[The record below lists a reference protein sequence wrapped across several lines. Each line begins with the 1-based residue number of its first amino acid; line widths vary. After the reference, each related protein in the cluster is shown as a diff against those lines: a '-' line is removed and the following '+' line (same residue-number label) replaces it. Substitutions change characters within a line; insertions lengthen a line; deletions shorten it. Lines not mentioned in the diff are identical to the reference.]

1 MGNSRHFIHYL
12 VLVGA
17 IALGTLLRFWNLDL
31 KPLWMDEVITALFSL
46 GRSYLDVPLNIV
58 FPLERLEQLF
68 TLKPAVGCVQ
78 IAQTVA
84 AQSTHPPLFFCLMHA
99 WVESPLIGAMQHGWV
114 WAVRSL
120 PALCGVGA
128 IAAVYG
134 VNARAFSPGAG
145 LMGAA
150 LMAVS
155 PFAVYLSQEARH
167 YTMPMLFITLALL
180 GLIQIQ
186 QDLFC
191 RQQLRLGV
199 WLGWVVVN
207 SIGLYIHYFFI
218 LAGIAQLATL
228 LVLVYSYRVG
238 KPVKQLPRH
247 TLLATFL
254 SVAAVG
260 LSYLP
265 WLPVMLHH
273 FSRSETSWLPPPDHL
288 APLFQTLISWLL
300 IFIALPVEHQPLW
313 VSVPSGLLMVL
324 FGIWVA
330 WRVFRGL
337 RQLWS
342 TPATHLAT
350 LTLLSFTFCVLLE
363 FFAVV
368 YLFGKDI
375 TVVPRYN
382 FVYYPSIYALLGASL
397 AVRVGRGVKGEGR
410 RVKGMGHG
418 AWGMGHGFVLCLF
431 TFSLLSCVL
440 VVFNFVL
447 QKPFQP
453 EQVARNMNQEPAVP
467 LMVVVAYRDY
477 QDVALGLSF
486 ALALKK
492 VRSESTAEFAFLQQ
506 SPGID
511 SIWYKLSQLAPLVAP
526 KLNLWVVGPGI
537 RRRDYIPHLALSVQR
552 SCTIDP
558 NQHYRIGVPYQLYR
572 CGEK

>member
-1 MGNSRHFIHYL
+1 MGNLNSRHYL
-12 VLVGA
+12 VLVGV
-17 IALGTLLRFWNLDL
+17 IILGALLRFWNLDL

-46 GRSYLDVPLNIV
+46 GRSYQDVPLNVV
-58 FPLERLEQLF
+58 FPLDRLEQIF
-68 TLKPAVGCVQ
+68 TLKLGVGWSQ

-84 AQSTHPPLFFCLMHA
+84 AQSTHPPLFFCLMHS
-99 WVESPLIGAMQHGWV
+99 WVESPLFRVMQHGWV

-128 IAAVYG
+128 IAAIYG
-134 VNARAFSPGAG
+134 VNARAFSPAAG

-150 LMAVS
+150 VMAVS

-191 RQQLRLGV
+191 RQQLRLEV
-199 WLGWVVVN
+199 WLGWVIVN

-218 LAGIAQLATL
+218 LAGIAQLVTIL
-228 LVLVYSYRVG
+228 GLIYWYRAG
-238 KPVKQLPRH
+238 KPARQLPRH

-254 SVAAVG
+254 AVAAVS

-273 FSRSETSWLPPPDHL
+273 FSRSETSWLPPPDRL

-300 IFIALPVEHQPLW
+300 IVIALPIEHQPLW
-313 VSVPSGLLMVL
+313 IAVPDGLLMVS
-324 FGIWVA
+324 FGVWVT
-330 WRVFRGL
+330 WHVFRGL
-337 RQLWS
+337 RQLWF

-350 LTLLSFTFCVLLE
+350 LTLLSFTFWVLLE

-368 YLFGKDI
+368 YLLGKDI

-397 AVRVGRGVKGEGR
+397 AVRVERYGVKDGGRRAKGEGR
-410 RVKGMGHG
+410 RAKV
-418 AWGMGHGFVLCLF
+418 CLF
-431 TFSLLSCVL
+431 TFSSLSCVL
-440 VVFNFVL
+440 VVFNLVL

-453 EQVARNMNQEPAVP
+453 EQVARTMNQEPSVP
-467 LMVVVAYRDY
+467 LTVVVGYRDY

-492 VRSESTAEFAFLQQ
+492 VRSESAADFAFFQQ
-506 SPGID
+506 SPGFG
-511 SIWYKLSQLAPLVAP
+511 SVWQKLSQLTLLEAP

-537 RRRDYIPHLALSVQR
+537 KRRDYLPQLASVQG

-558 NQHYRIGVPYQLYR
+558 TQHYRIGVPYQLYR
-572 CGEK
+572 CSKK